1 MSPGRRSLGQ
11 WLLIGAA
18 LALVDQASG
27 RQAEPARVSI
37 HNQGRVLS
45 LRTVAP
51 HELGAL
57 PQSLELRYVQGPEGQ
72 LWGLTHRLLIVRRAT
87 LPAPSLPGVATPLP
101 LLSLARV
108 GDLQVDALEA
118 PDIDTTLR
126 WLPQLQRQLGVLSVQ
141 VDISQNLP
149 WPTGSVPAQRAR
161 QQILEMA
168 RTMPRSG
175 FWQPGVFDVLATTGV
190 RASRAISLG
199 QGVRVAVIDSGVD
212 LRAPA
217 LQGLQPL
224 ARFDADADLEPG
236 YSPSGMEAHAS
247 GVAGLI
253 LGRAVAR
260 PDGGT
265 FEGMAPEAGLIDI
278 RLQSGWTSS
287 LVMALGMAH
296 QTQADVINCS
306 FQLPW
311 LPDPVALLI
320 DALAREGRQGK
331 GTVVV
336 VAAGNRAE
344 SLNGRQSL
352 ANHPAVLAVT
362 ASDHQGRTGWT
373 ASGKDVFLTAPGDLL
388 SPGLGVEYQTLG
400 STSAAAAVVSGISA
414 LLLAA
419 RPQSTLAQ
427 VRQWLARS
435 AYRDPA
441 LRWPGGRNEQQGHG
455 VVRADQALAL
465 ALQTPP

>member
-1 MSPGRRSLGQ
+1 MNPGRRCLGQ
-11 WLLIGAA
+11 WLLVGAA
-18 LALVDQASG
+18 LGLAGQASG
-27 RQAEPARVSI
+27 GPSAPARVNI

-51 HELGAL
+51 DELGTL
-57 PQSLELRYVQGPEGQ
+57 PQSPELRYVEGPDGQ
-72 LWGLTHRLLIVRRAT
+72 LWGLTHRLLVTRKASSIA
-87 LPAPSLPGVATPLP
+87 LALPGVAAPLP
-101 LLSLARV
+101 WVSLARV
-108 GDLQVDALEA
+108 GDLQVDALEP

-126 WLPQLQRQLGVLSVQ
+126 WIPHLQHQAGVLSVQ

-149 WPTGSVPAQRAR
+149 WPAGSVPALRAR
-161 QQILEMA
+161 QQILELA
-168 RTMPRSG
+168 RTSPRNG
-175 FWQPGVFDVLATTGV
+175 FWQPADFDVLAATGV
-190 RASRAISLG
+190 RSSRAISRG
-199 QGVRVAVIDSGVD
+199 HGVRVAVIDTGVD

-224 ARFDADADLEPG
+224 ARFDADADLAPG
-236 YSPSGMEAHAS
+236 RLPSDMEAHAN

-253 LGRAVAR
+253 LGRAVVR

-265 FEGMAPEAGLIDI
+265 FEGVAPEAGLIDI

-296 QTQADVINCS
+296 QAQADVINCS

-311 LPDPVALLI
+311 LPEPVALLI

-331 GTVVV
+331 GAMVV

-344 SLNGRQSL
+344 SLNGRHRL

-373 ASGKDVFLTAPGDLL
+373 AWGRDVFLTAPGDLL
-388 SPGLGVEYQTLG
+388 SPGLGANYQTLG
-400 STSAAAAVVSGISA
+400 SSSAAAAVLSGVTA

-419 RPQSTLAQ
+419 RPQSTPAQ
-427 VRQWLARS
+427 VRQWLAQS

-455 VVRADQALAL
+455 AVRADQALAL
-465 ALQTPP
+465 ALQTSP

>member
-1 MSPGRRSLGQ
+1 MNPGRRCLGR
-11 WLLIGAA
+11 WLLVGAA
-18 LALVDQASG
+18 LGLVGQASG
-27 RQAEPARVSI
+27 GQAAPARVKI

-51 HELGAL
+51 HELGTL
-57 PQSLELRYVQGPEGQ
+57 PQSPELRYVEGPEGQ
-72 LWGLTHRLLIVRRAT
+72 LWGLTHRLLITRRAAY
-87 LPAPSLPGVATPLP
+87 PPPSLPGVATPLP

-108 GDLQVDALEA
+108 GDLQVDALEP

-126 WLPQLQRQLGVLSVQ
+126 WIPQLQHQLGVLSVQ
-141 VDISQNLP
+141 VDVSQNLP
-149 WPTGSVPAQRAR
+149 WPAGSVPALRAK
-161 QQILEMA
+161 QQTLDMA
-168 RTMPRSG
+168 RTMARNG
-175 FWQPGVFDVLATTGV
+175 FWQPDVFDVLATTGV
-190 RASRAISLG
+190 RTSRAISRG

-212 LRAPA
+212 QRAPA
-217 LQGLQPL
+217 LQGLQLL

-236 YSPSGMEAHAS
+236 HLRSDMEAHAS

-265 FEGMAPEAGLIDI
+265 FEGVAPEAGLIDI

-296 QTQADVINCS
+296 QAQADVINCS

-331 GTVVV
+331 GAVVV

-344 SLNGRQSL
+344 SLNGRNNL

-362 ASDHQGRTGWT
+362 ASDHQGHTGWT
-373 ASGKDVFLTAPGDLL
+373 ASGRDVFLNAPGDLL
-388 SPGLGVEYQTLG
+388 SPGLGADYQTLG
-400 STSAAAAVVSGISA
+400 STSAAAAVVSGVSA

-419 RPQSTLAQ
+419 RPRSTLAQ
-427 VRQWLARS
+427 VRQWLAQS
-435 AYRDPA
+435 AHRDPA

-455 VVRADQALAL
+455 AVRADQALAL
-465 ALQTPP
+465 ALQSQP